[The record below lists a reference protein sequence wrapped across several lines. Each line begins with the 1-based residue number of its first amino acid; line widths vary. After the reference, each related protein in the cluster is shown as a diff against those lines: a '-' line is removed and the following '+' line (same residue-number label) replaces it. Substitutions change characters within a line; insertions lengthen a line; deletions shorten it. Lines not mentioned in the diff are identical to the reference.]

1 MNRTILGAFGVAG
14 LVMLSG
20 CAGPATMGADY
31 GAATRFNQQLQA
43 MNPDAGS
50 KPGPVTGLDGQ
61 KAEQVIKA
69 YRAEKGK
76 TETVRLITGIAN

>member
-1 MNRTILGAFGVAG
+1 MNNHIRGLACLVAVA
-14 LVMLSG
+14 LLSG
-20 CAGPATMGADY
+20 CAGPATIGADY
-31 GAATRFNQQLQA
+31 GAVTRANQQAQA
-43 MNPDAGS
+43 MNPDAGN
-50 KPGPVTGLDGQ
+50 KPAPAPGLDGQ

>member
-1 MNRTILGAFGVAG
+1 MNRHIQCTVWLFTIVL
-14 LVMLSG
+14 LSG
-20 CAGPATMGADY
+20 CAAPVHLGSDY
-31 GAATRFNQQLQA
+31 SAATRANQRVQA

-50 KPGPVTGLDGQ
+50 ESVSAPGLDGQ